1 MHRHAQQCGLKNMRL
16 AASESESSKER
27 RFAST
32 IWMLVAQKVFSDLLR
47 RDDCV
52 LCMG

>member
-1 MHRHAQQCGLKNMRL
+1 MRL

-27 RFAST
+27 RFASA
-32 IWMLVAQKVFSDLLR
+32 IRMLVAQKVFGDLLKR
-47 RDDCV
+47 NDCV